1 MKRQVTE
8 GELVAYVGGMLDP
21 GEAERVRAELSC
33 SGSLRQQLAIVIATR
48 QLAASVEAAN
58 DPPREAR
65 WHIPSPGAGITA
77 FGVRAQVQAAVFGGS
92 AGPADGVAAVV
103 RPLGRFAVTLD
114 PSAGDGW
121 VIVLRERSDGWG
133 VVFPPEK
140 ELALRASELPLRGR
154 DRVVDLAVGVR
165 PGDERWCVVV
175 FDGEIDWTL
184 GENERWEALKA
195 RLAKRQVPV
204 ASLRLRV
211 LADDD
216 DA

>member
-8 GELVAYVGGMLDP
+8 RELVAYLGGLLDP
-21 GEAERVRAELSC
+21 GEEGRIRAELQL
-33 SGSLRQQLAIVIATR
+33 SGSLRQQLAIAIAAR
-48 QLAASVEAAN
+48 QLAANVEAAN

-65 WHIPSPGAGITA
+65 WHIPSPGAGLTA
-77 FGVRAQVQAAVFGGS
+77 FGVRAQVQAAVFGGT
-92 AGPADGVAAVV
+92 AGPAAGVAAVV

-114 PSAGDGW
+114 PTAGDGW

-140 ELALRASELPLRGR
+140 ELSLRASELPERGG
-154 DRVVDLAVGVR
+154 DRVVDLAVGAR
-165 PGDERWCVVV
+165 SGDERWCVAI
-175 FDGEIDWTL
+175 FDGTIDWTL
-184 GENERWEALKA
+184 GENERWEELKA

-216 DA
+216 G